1 LLTIPAIQPLPLYAE
16 GRIHML
22 SKTIVLCAGL
32 CFCIGGVS
40 GLPSARAQETGAK
53 ATPPPK
59 VLVIDVEN
67 LKPGKSGTAHQ
78 RTESAFVAAAQK
90 AKSPDH
96 YFAMDAISGPPRS
109 LFFFNYDSF
118 AALEKIHKAEMANAD
133 LSADI
138 DRAYAEDGELLT
150 GMSRNI
156 FTLRDDIIPEPG
168 VAIPTMR
175 YMQITRVK
183 VRIGHQAEWEEYL
196 KMLRSNLDKA
206 EPGRHIALYQS
217 AYGWENGG
225 IWLLITPMKSLDE
238 VDQADANAA
247 KFRETMG
254 EANMKHYRELAASAI
269 ESAQRNL
276 FAFNPDMS
284 YVRDEWVTADS
295 FWKHK

>member
-1 LLTIPAIQPLPLYAE
+1 
-16 GRIHML
+16 ML
-22 SKTIVLCAGL
+22 SKTIGVCAGL
-32 CFCIGGVS
+32 CLCIGGVS
-40 GLPSARAQETGAK
+40 GLPSARAQEGGAK

-59 VLVIDVEN
+59 VLVIDIEN
-67 LKPGKSGTAHQ
+67 LKPGKSGSAHQ
-78 RTESAFVAAAQK
+78 KTESAFVAAAQK

-96 YFAMDAISGPPRS
+96 YLAMDAISGPPRS
-109 LFFFNYDSF
+109 LFFFSYDSF
-118 AALEKIHKAEMANAD
+118 AGLEKVHRAEMANAD

-168 VAIPTMR
+168 VSIPTMR
-175 YMQITRVK
+175 YMQITRVH
-183 VRIGHQAEWEEYL
+183 VRIGHQPEWEEYV

-225 IWLLITPMKSLDE
+225 IWLLITPMKSLSE
-238 VDQADANAA
+238 VDEADANNA

-254 EANMKHYRELAASAI
+254 EAGMKHYRELAAACI

-276 FAFNPDMS
+276 FAFNPEIS
-284 YVRDEWVTADS
+284 YVRDEWVTADP

>member
-1 LLTIPAIQPLPLYAE
+1 
-16 GRIHML
+16 M
-22 SKTIVLCAGL
+22 CAGL
-32 CFCIGGVS
+32 CLCIGGVS
-40 GLPSARAQETGAK
+40 GLPSARAQEGGAK

-59 VLVIDVEN
+59 VLVIDIEN
-67 LKPGKSGTAHQ
+67 LKPGKGGSAHQ
-78 RTESAFVAAAQK
+78 KTESAFVAAAQK

-96 YFAMDAISGPPRS
+96 YLAMDALSGPPRS
-109 LFFFNYDSF
+109 LFFFSYDSF
-118 AALEKIHKAEMANAD
+118 AALEKSNQAEMANAD
-133 LSADI
+133 LSADL
-138 DRAYAEDGELLT
+138 DRAFADDGELLT

-168 VAIPTMR
+168 VSIPTMR
-175 YMQITRVK
+175 YMQISRIK

-196 KMLRSNLDKA
+196 KMLRSNLDKT

-225 IWLLITPMKSLDE
+225 IWLLITPMKSLSE
-238 VDQADANAA
+238 VDAADANSA
-247 KFRETMG
+247 KFREGMG
-254 EANMKHYRELAASAI
+254 EANMKHYRELAAACV

-284 YVRDEWVTADS
+284 YVQDEWVTVDS